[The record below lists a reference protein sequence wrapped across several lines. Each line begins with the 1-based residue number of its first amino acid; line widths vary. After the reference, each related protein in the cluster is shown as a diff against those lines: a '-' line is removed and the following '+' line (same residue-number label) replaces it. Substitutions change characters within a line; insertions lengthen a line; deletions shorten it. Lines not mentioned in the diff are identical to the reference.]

1 MRDKIIFNKLKTF
14 PEFNGAVINRYQ
26 TREGL
31 LKFVTVGSLTVKWYN
46 RGNIGVQIGDND
58 VICGINELDDIIRG
72 VLR

>member
-31 LKFVTVGSLTVKWYN
+31 LKFVTVGSLTVKWYS
-46 RGNIGVQIGDND
+46 RGDIAVQIDDNN
-58 VICGINELDDIIRG
+58 VICGINELDDIIQG
-72 VLR
+72 ALQ